1 MSKLTN
7 STETVRDCTVSLLR
21 GGSGPP
27 LLFLHGA
34 GGGGIEL
41 PFMTRLAER
50 YDLIAPEHPGFG
62 GSDEPDWFDNIHDVA
77 YFYLDFLEHL
87 DLAGVHLAGM
97 SLGGWIAMEVA
108 VRSTARLASLTLV
121 CPAGV
126 HVPGLA
132 TGDPFA
138 WSPEETFR
146 QGFHDRA
153 FAEAAIARLPEAV
166 EADDIW
172 LKNRSSFARLAWEPR
187 LHDPHLPK
195 WLHRIDVPTHIVWG
209 AHDNILSADH
219 AEAIAGMIPGA
230 GVTVVPEAAISC
242 ISRRPMRWLPPSRP
256 MRKESEP

>member
-1 MSKLTN
+1 MQKT
-7 STETVRDCTVSLLR
+7 TETVRDCSVSLLR

-34 GGGGIEL
+34 GGGSVEL
-41 PFMTRLAER
+41 PFMTRLAEH
-50 YDLIAPEHPGFG
+50 YDTIAPEHPGFG
-62 GSDEPDWFDNIHDVA
+62 GSDEPDWLDNIHDVA
-77 YFYLDFLEHL
+77 YFYLDFLKQL
-87 DLAGVHLAGM
+87 DLSGVHLVGM

-108 VRSTARLASLTLV
+108 VRSTDRLASLTLI

-146 QGFHDRA
+146 QGFHNPT
-153 FAEAAIARLPEAV
+153 FAETAIAQLPEAV
-166 EADDIW
+166 EADDTW

-219 AEAIAGMIPGA
+219 AAAIA
-230 GVTVVPEAAISC
+230 AAISGAS
-242 ISRRPMRWLPPSRP
+242 ITIVPDAGHFLHIEQADALVDAIRAHAQGA
-256 MRKESEP
+256 